1 MLLEE
6 NVCYDLCVFLA
17 KLLAFALFNHVLQ
30 GQMFLLLQGPL
41 GFMSPVASAL
51 GKQILSDF
59 LDMSVSPD
67 LG

>member
-6 NVCYDLCVFLA
+6 NFYYDLCVFLA
-17 KLLAFALFNHVLQ
+17 KLLDFALFCFVLQ
-30 GQMFLLLQGPL
+30 GQMFLLLQVSV
-41 GFMSPVASAL
+41 GFISPVASAL
-51 GKQILSDF
+51 GKQILTDF